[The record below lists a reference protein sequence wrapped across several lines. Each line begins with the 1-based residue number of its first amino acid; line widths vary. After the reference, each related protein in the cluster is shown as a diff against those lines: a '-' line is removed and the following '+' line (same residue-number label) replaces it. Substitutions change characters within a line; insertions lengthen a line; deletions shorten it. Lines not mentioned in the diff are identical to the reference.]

1 MLNANFGYQIQ
12 MTVNLTVEMLPT
24 EKSSIRDNGLQ
35 APLMIEWGVGGR
47 DGRRGC
53 LRPRRAGAA
62 HELAPDPFPRGAR
75 AQCRAACR
83 GRARPAG
90 ETRRTR
96 GRTRAR
102 RAGAHGLGAPAQA
115 RVRAR
120 SPTLPAVCGRHED
133 HRRQRRACGDCQDL
147 LASGIA
153 CRRTAALLGTAAGAL
168 RGSLRFKTRRR
179 AYDPARPA
187 LAYGSR
193 SASKSVT
200 SGRRRGRQSRRSGKF
215 SPNSARL
222 TASCLGE
229 TVIREEKGGLNCL
242 YFPAS
247 IE

>member
-1 MLNANFGYQIQ
+1 MLNANFGYQIR
-12 MTVNLTVEMLPT
+12 MTVDLTVEMLPT

-120 SPTLPAVCGRHED
+120 SRTLPAVW
-133 HRRQRRACGDCQDL
+133 GDMKI
-147 LASGIA
+147 IA
-153 CRRTAALLGTAAGAL
+153 ANEEPAVIVRIFLHLGLPAGAPPL
-168 RGSLRFKTRRR
+168 S
-179 AYDPARPA
+179 
-187 LAYGSR
+187 
-193 SASKSVT
+193 
-200 SGRRRGRQSRRSGKF
+200 
-215 SPNSARL
+215 SARL
-222 TASCLGE
+222 LELFEA
-229 TVIREEKGGLNCL
+229 
-242 YFPAS
+242 A
-247 IE
+247 